1 MSATANVHWAFA
13 GLEVLVCAGFVVA
26 VAAAA
31 VDIDDD
37 LGSL

>member
-26 VAAAA
+26 AAAA
-31 VDIDDD
+31 ADIDDD